1 MNEITN
7 LKKNFIISIIT
18 QIITVFFS
26 LIVPRLMISHYG
38 AELHGLTSV
47 ITGLITYL
55 TLIEAGFGAASLQS
69 LYKPLQ
75 ESDLDKINGYLNEI
89 TIFYKKV
96 GIIFSVLVV
105 SISLIYPFVAADNL
119 PYIFVMILIIV
130 SGLAQTIEYFF
141 CSKYK
146 ILLQADKK
154 LYVLN
159 TVNSVGTLLQ
169 GILRIVMIV
178 LNFNLILVQLIPAIV
193 YICRLL
199 LIKAY
204 VKKSYRYLDK
214 TVKPIASVGEK
225 KWNVL
230 IHQIS
235 NLVVNNTDSI
245 VLSTF
250 VGYTSVSIYS
260 IYSMITNNINGF
272 LNQSLS
278 NAITANFGHLV
289 SEGNKK
295 KINKIFSSYEKL
307 YNYIIIMI
315 FSVVMVLMVPFV
327 KLYTNSITDVQYA
340 NYFLAFL
347 FVLNA
352 ILSNIRIPYLTMV
365 NATGTFKETQ
375 NHALLEATINIV
387 CSIFLVK
394 YIGIYG
400 VLLGTSISFFVRDC
414 LFVWFVNKKLL
425 NREILGSLKVIIK
438 TIVFIMILVFVN
450 KYVVK
455 CVFAM
460 SWLTWIFCGFLTTI
474 MTIIIIISYILIF
487 DKNSMKLI
495 KQILRIN

>member
-1 MNEITN
+1 
-7 LKKNFIISIIT
+7 
-18 QIITVFFS
+18 
-26 LIVPRLMISHYG
+26 
-38 AELHGLTSV
+38 
-47 ITGLITYL
+47 
-55 TLIEAGFGAASLQS
+55 
-69 LYKPLQ
+69 
-75 ESDLDKINGYLNEI
+75 
-89 TIFYKKV
+89 
-96 GIIFSVLVV
+96 
-105 SISLIYPFVAADNL
+105 
-119 PYIFVMILIIV
+119 
-130 SGLAQTIEYFF
+130 
-141 CSKYK
+141 
-146 ILLQADKK
+146 
-154 LYVLN
+154 
-159 TVNSVGTLLQ
+159 
-169 GILRIVMIV
+169 
-178 LNFNLILVQLIPAIV
+178 
-193 YICRLL
+193 
-199 LIKAY
+199 
-204 VKKSYRYLDK
+204 
-214 TVKPIASVGEK
+214 
-225 KWNVL
+225 
-230 IHQIS
+230 
-235 NLVVNNTDSI
+235 
-245 VLSTF
+245 
-250 VGYTSVSIYS
+250 
-260 IYSMITNNINGF
+260 MITNNINGF

-474 MTIIIIISYILIF
+474 MTIIIIISYIF
-487 DKNSMKLI
+487 
-495 KQILRIN
+495 